1 MARSALRRALAASG
15 DWGRSGVH
23 APRTRHRR
31 GEECWRMNKD
41 TTAHP
46 EEGAGRSGRDPLQ
59 AVAELGRIV
68 FGETPLE
75 EVFSRVA
82 AVAAE
87 AIPGADAVSVTVLR
101 GEHPQT
107 LAFTADVAKDLDES
121 QYTAGEGPS
130 LAAARTGQDCL
141 VTDLHIDERWPAY
154 SKGAVAVGVFS
165 SLSMALPLGDD
176 SRGSLNIYSRHRDGL
191 DEDSRKIAEHVAGY
205 AAVVMTNA
213 SSNATA
219 RLAEQMKDA
228 MASRAVIEQAKGII
242 MGERRCSAE
251 EAFALL
257 KHLSM
262 VANRKLRDVAAAAV
276 AHSAS
281 ND

>member
-1 MARSALRRALAASG
+1 
-15 DWGRSGVH
+15 
-23 APRTRHRR
+23 
-31 GEECWRMNKD
+31 MNKH
-41 TTAHP
+41 TTANP
-46 EEGAGRSGRDPLQ
+46 DEGAGRSGRDPLQ

-101 GEHPQT
+101 GKHPQT

-121 QYTAGEGPS
+121 QYTAGEGPC
-130 LAAARTGQDCL
+130 LVAARTGQDCL
-141 VTDLHIDERWPAY
+141 VTDLHTDDRWPSY
-154 SKGAVAVGVFS
+154 SKDAVAVGVFS
-165 SLSMALPLGDD
+165 SLSMALPLHDD
-176 SRGSLNIYSRHRDGL
+176 TRGSLNIYSRHRGGL
-191 DEDSRKIAEHVAGY
+191 DEHSREVAGQVAGY

-213 SSNATA
+213 NLYARTA

-242 MGERRCSAE
+242 MSECRCSAE

-262 VANRKLRDVAAAAV
+262 AANRKLRDVAAVAV
-276 AHSAS
+276 AQAHS